1 MAKLNMSALVN
12 IEQSGF
18 TLVLG
23 GQRSGKSLFAEQLV
37 ENVGGGFYLATSDS
51 GDTEMVERILV
62 HQKRRGN
69 LWQTIE
75 EPILLSETL
84 LSLKGIKKPALV
96 DCLTLWLTNI
106 ILLNKNID
114 TEIDNLC
121 GLVNSID
128 FPVVFVSNEV
138 GQGIIPDNALA
149 RQFSDWAG
157 KMNQKIAEV
166 SSRVVLV
173 TAGLPQILK

>member
-1 MAKLNMSALVN
+1 MSALVN

-37 ENVGGGFYLATSDS
+37 ENVGGGFYLATSES

-84 LSLKGIKKPALV
+84 LSLKVL
-96 DCLTLWLTNI
+96 
-106 ILLNKNID
+106 
-114 TEIDNLC
+114 
-121 GLVNSID
+121 
-128 FPVVFVSNEV
+128 
-138 GQGIIPDNALA
+138 
-149 RQFSDWAG
+149 R
-157 KMNQKIAEV
+157 NQ
-166 SSRVVLV
+166 L
-173 TAGLPQILK
+173 